1 VTTRSRFRRRA
12 YLALGG
18 LATVFVSVL
27 IAHEGH
33 APLPTRGVQVDVAK
47 GHLLLTP
54 SARDSLDVATA
65 EVDVRAVEDRIFAYA
80 TITQPWTHHGFATPR
95 LPGRISN
102 VCVIPGQTVRAD
114 DVVAEVQSLEL
125 DTLQQNLLTARTEV
139 ALNEKIV
146 GELRSLAG
154 VGSVAGQTLIDAEAK
169 LAQSVNTL
177 TLARTKWHALGLPE
191 AALDALLK
199 DGSPV
204 PSLALPVRAPVGG
217 TVIHAELTVGRVVES
232 TDHVAE
238 VVDLS
243 SVWVKVGILE
253 KDIYRVKL
261 GTPIEVRLIAYPGEV
276 FPTTVTAVAP
286 YLDPVTHVAAVWA
299 ELKNPAGKEPKFIPG
314 MAGQADV
321 ILSADRSRPTVPV
334 SAVAREGVDRF
345 VLVEEANAAGASEYR
360 RKPVALGRRANG
372 RVEILAGQVFPGDR
386 VVIRGT
392 LELGG
397 YFVPG
402 VLRLPPETEREIGLT
417 VEPATASVI
426 DDVLTL
432 DGSIDLPP
440 TDRASA
446 ASPLAGTITA
456 VRTDRGQKANPGTV
470 LAEVYSP
477 DLLALQLDLVRTGL
491 ELQLEEGTL
500 GRIKTLDAV
509 ARRRVWETESRVAA
523 LRSQSETLKRK
534 MLTVGLST
542 SQIEDV
548 VKTGRVVT
556 SLPVRSPVGGT
567 VVTFDK
573 TLGQSVAANEVLF
586 AIHSP
591 ARPRVQA
598 FVSERDVDRVQVGQP
613 VRVRFVANPGEVFVG
628 RVSRGSGMFGTES
641 RAQSVWVDLTGPL
654 TTAVHAQLARVTVVT
669 GSRPAS
675 VTVPVAAVSDGDGSA
690 VVFVRRP
697 DGVFERRA
705 VVTGRAD
712 DRRVEIVRGLA
723 VGEPVAVTGVAE
735 LATGFASLR

>member
-1 VTTRSRFRRRA
+1 
-12 YLALGG
+12 LALGG
-18 LATVFVSVL
+18 LVTTFISVL
-27 IAHEGH
+27 LAHEGH

-65 EVDVRAVEDRIFAYA
+65 EVEVRTVEDRIFAYA

-95 LPGRISN
+95 LPGRISK
-102 VCVIPGQTVRAD
+102 VFVIPGQTVRAE

-125 DTLQQNLLTARTEV
+125 ETLQQTLLTARTEL

-154 VGSVAGQTLIDAEAK
+154 AGSVAGQTLIDAEAR
-169 LAQSVNTL
+169 LAQSVNGL
-177 TLARTKWHALGLPE
+177 TLARTKWHALGLPT
-191 AALDALLK
+191 AALDVLLN
-199 DGSPV
+199 DGSPL
-204 PSLALPVRAPVGG
+204 PGLALPVRVPVGG
-217 TVIHAELTVGRVVES
+217 TVIHAELTVGRVVGS

-243 SVWVKVGILE
+243 TVWVKLGVLE
-253 KDIYRVKL
+253 KDLYRVKV
-261 GTPIEVRLIAYPGEV
+261 GTPIEVRLTAYPGEA
-276 FPTTVTAVAP
+276 FPTAVTAVAP
-286 YLDPVTHVAAVWA
+286 FLDPVTHVAAVWA

-321 ILSADRSRPTVPV
+321 ILSADRPRPTVPV
-334 SAVAREGVDRF
+334 SAIAQQGIDRF

-360 RKPVALGRRANG
+360 RKPVALGRRTGG

-386 VVIRGT
+386 VVVRGT

-402 VLRLPPETEREIGLT
+402 VLRLAPETEREIGL
-417 VEPATASVI
+417 VVQPATAGEL

-456 VRTDRGQKANPGTV
+456 VRADRGRKANSGDV

-477 DLLALQLDLVRTGL
+477 ELLSLQLDLLRTGL

-509 ARRRVWETESRVAA
+509 ARRRVWEAESRVAA
-523 LRSQSETLKRK
+523 LRTQSETLKGK
-534 MLTVGLST
+534 LTTVGLT
-542 SQIEDV
+542 AMQIEGV
-548 VKTGRVVT
+548 VKTGQVIT
-556 SLPVRSPVGGT
+556 SLPIRSPVGGT

-586 AIHSP
+586 AIHNP
-591 ARPRVQA
+591 AQPRVQA
-598 FVSERDVDRVQVGQP
+598 FVSERDADRLRVGQTA
-613 VRVRFVANPGEVFVG
+613 RVRLVANPGEVFTG
-628 RVSRGSGMFGTES
+628 RVSRGGGMFGTES
-641 RAQSVWVDLTGPL
+641 RAQTVWVDLTKPL
-654 TTAVHAQLARVTVVT
+654 AMAIHDQLARVTVVT
-669 GSRPAS
+669 GGRPAS
-675 VTVPVAAVSDGDGSA
+675 VTVPVSAVSDGDGSA
-690 VVFVRRP
+690 TVFVRKP
-697 DGVFERRA
+697 DGVFERRT
-705 VVTGRAD
+705 VETGRTD

-723 VGEPVAVTGVAE
+723 VGELVAVAGVSE
-735 LATGFASLR
+735 LATGFASVR